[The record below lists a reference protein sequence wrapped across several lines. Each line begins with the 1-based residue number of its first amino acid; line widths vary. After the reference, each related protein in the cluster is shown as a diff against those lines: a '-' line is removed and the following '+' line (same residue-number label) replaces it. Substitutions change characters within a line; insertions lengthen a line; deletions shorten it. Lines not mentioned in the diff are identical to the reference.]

1 MESRTKDLE
10 TVSRLRSARISVVNE
25 AKQGCLDV
33 LTHDGDSLET
43 QVYLVKLLDV
53 FPGLGKVAGRR
64 LMSDL
69 GFAPLVKVAQLTSEQ
84 KKSLISALG
93 LNNG

>member
-1 MESRTKDLE
+1 M
-10 TVSRLRSARISVVNE
+10 VNE
-25 AKQGCLDV
+25 AKQGSLHV
-33 LTHDGDSLET
+33 LTRDDDSFET

-84 KKSLISALG
+84 KTSLISALG
-93 LNNG
+93 INNG

>member
-1 MESRTKDLE
+1 MESRTKDLK

-25 AKQGCLDV
+25 AKQGSLHV
-33 LTHDGDSLET
+33 LTRDGDSFET

-84 KKSLISALG
+84 KTSLISALG